1 MWHELGTGMRRSIER
16 GTLRQGTEVLRRLGH
31 RIDDDR
37 AGRPQGVGRACPD
50 DSDGVAL
57 ARRVP
62 ARTADR
68 VAADQHATW
77 TAGAGWNAGRSPD
90 RSPRS
95 ASAAKTLGAVA
106 PSLGRARRT
115 RRPPPP
121 GPWRADRLGLTSAD
135 IPGAV
140 PTTFAHGGIA
150 FAPALSTGPRPRPYR
165 YGMQSY
171 TIGQAARLL
180 GVSPDTAR
188 RWADAGRVVT
198 HRDEGG
204 RRLID
209 GRDLAAFS
217 VELAKAGTGEEETSY
232 TSVRNAFPGIV
243 TAIKLGDVAAQVE
256 IQAGPHRLVS
266 LLTRE
271 AVEELGLEVGMEAT
285 ARVKSTNVHI
295 DRV

>member
-1 MWHELGTGMRRSIER
+1 
-16 GTLRQGTEVLRRLGH
+16 
-31 RIDDDR
+31 
-37 AGRPQGVGRACPD
+37 
-50 DSDGVAL
+50 
-57 ARRVP
+57 
-62 ARTADR
+62 
-68 VAADQHATW
+68 
-77 TAGAGWNAGRSPD
+77 
-90 RSPRS
+90 
-95 ASAAKTLGAVA
+95 
-106 PSLGRARRT
+106 
-115 RRPPPP
+115 
-121 GPWRADRLGLTSAD
+121 
-135 IPGAV
+135 
-140 PTTFAHGGIA
+140 
-150 FAPALSTGPRPRPYR
+150 
-165 YGMQSY
+165 MQSY

-188 RWADAGRVVT
+188 RWADAGRVAT
-198 HRDEGG
+198 HRDESG

-217 VELAKAGTGEEETSY
+217 VELARTDVEGETSY